1 MTAMELEQR
10 KSILQEVIGMLDT
23 EEEVARVEKYLRRT
37 LSREQPPCQ
46 YTIEELIEHLE
57 ESEKDIQA
65 GRVYTTEEVR
75 SRFENKYKICR

>member
-46 YTIEELIEHLE
+46 FTVDELKGELVIAEREAEQGL
-57 ESEKDIQA
+57 
-65 GRVYTTEEVR
+65 GCTTEEMR
-75 SRFENKYKICR
+75 KMALTW